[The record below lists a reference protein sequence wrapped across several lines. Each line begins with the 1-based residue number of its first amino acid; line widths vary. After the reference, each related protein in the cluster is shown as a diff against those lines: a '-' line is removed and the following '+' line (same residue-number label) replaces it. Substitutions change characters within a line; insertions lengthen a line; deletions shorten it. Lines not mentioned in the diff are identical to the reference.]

1 MRACLDR
8 HHGVLKDTSAW
19 AVAHCIE
26 QLFMQE
32 FGAPD
37 EHNKG
42 AGAAGSGEEKY
53 LIECRNK
60 EELPMSSCFSIP
72 GRGPISS
79 VAFSA
84 DGRLLAR
91 AEGNTV
97 VLCCATSAIEL
108 RRLWGH
114 SSPVSSATLESR
126 WHQDGQQQRRP
137 NCARVGRDDGDVRV
151 HVVEGA

>member
-1 MRACLDR
+1 
-8 HHGVLKDTSAW
+8 VST
-19 AVAHCIE
+19 
-26 QLFMQE
+26 
-32 FGAPD
+32 
-37 EHNKG
+37 G
-42 AGAAGSGEEKY
+42 AGAAGSGDEKHP
-53 LIECRNK
+53 IECRNQ
-60 EELPMSSCFSIP
+60 EQLTRSSCLFIP
-72 GRGPISS
+72 GHEMILS
-79 VAFSA
+79 VAISP